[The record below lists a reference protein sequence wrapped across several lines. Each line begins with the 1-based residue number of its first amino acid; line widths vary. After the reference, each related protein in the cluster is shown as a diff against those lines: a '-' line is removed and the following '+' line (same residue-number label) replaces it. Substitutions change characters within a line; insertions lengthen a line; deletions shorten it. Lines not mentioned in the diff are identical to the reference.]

1 MGVLQSLKIIPIKLL
16 LTHRE
21 RTSVR
26 VRQEEAQDSKSR
38 SAPGGMQS
46 VGGIFKRAMGETERA
61 RDRMRERREVKMN
74 VVN

>member
-21 RTSVR
+21 RRSVR
-26 VRQEEAQDSKSR
+26 ARQEEVQYSTSR
-38 SAPGGMQS
+38 SAPGGTQS
-46 VGGIFKRAMGETERA
+46 VGVIFKRAMGETQRA